1 MNDNRNYFFF
11 PCLQRNRGKKCKTLS
26 ERVSAVQMSAAQL
39 TAGEYKF
46 ATNAANWSES
56 AKKLGFCC
64 ATPRTQT
71 QKKSQIVSTS
81 AKSKERQESLLP
93 LRLAAADRATRA
105 QTLGV
110 ISSLWNALEQR
121 AARIGASVA
130 THDEPLKDCTKKNTK
145 TLQIYLVIFV
155 IVVIDRKFVVFF

>member
-39 TAGEYKF
+39 TAG
-46 ATNAANWSES
+46 ES